1 VSRTW
6 AIAVSV
12 VLGATA
18 GWAAYFAW
26 GYRHLIG
33 GQELLW
39 GAVGAVVGIFVYQV
53 TTKKR

>member
-1 VSRTW
+1 MTRAWMIS
-6 AIAVSV
+6 VSV
-12 VLGATA
+12 VVGATA

-39 GAVGAVVGIFVYQV
+39 AVVGAVVGIFVYQV